1 MFYKGYWT
9 VDWYCLLIDLFK
21 KKAVLLADKI
31 KIMHKIYAFLFL
43 CLLVISSC
51 KPNMDKYKTQNDLYE
66 KFVVRYLFH
75 SIRNEKLWLP
85 EIGKGY
91 EQLAEK
97 TDTLCN
103 EFFEKSFLIQDFK
116 TCKKDFITLHQNVTE
131 ILSNKWFFL
140 PSQTDYFIKQTQI
153 VEPLE
158 NYDDLFSAYLKVKSY
173 AISTIRSGITSC
185 DFSRKAIF
193 EIDTCKEDTSITISA
208 YTEDVRK
215 QFPID
220 VDILSI
226 SQNGSDLSSRAK
238 ICRKPSLMSINL
250 PLTNN
255 NSPIQLITSY
265 TDNYSDSL
273 KIDTFI
279 FSQKRYYHHK
289 IFGWRINAQNPQ

>member
-1 MFYKGYWT
+1 M
-9 VDWYCLLIDLFK
+9 
-21 KKAVLLADKI
+21 
-31 KIMHKIYAFLFL
+31 
-43 CLLVISSC
+43 
-51 KPNMDKYKTQNDLYE
+51 
-66 KFVVRYLFH
+66 
-75 SIRNEKLWLP
+75 
-85 EIGKGY
+85 
-91 EQLAEK
+91 
-97 TDTLCN
+97 
-103 EFFEKSFLIQDFK
+103 
-116 TCKKDFITLHQNVTE
+116 
-131 ILSNKWFFL
+131 
-140 PSQTDYFIKQTQI
+140 
-153 VEPLE
+153 
-158 NYDDLFSAYLKVKSY
+158 FSAYLKVKSY

-226 SQNGSDLSSRAK
+226 SQNGSDLSSRTK

-289 IFGWRINAQNPQ
+289 IFGWRINAQNSQ